1 MIIVIATVYVAAG
14 RRAALLERFLRLVPL
29 VHAESGC
36 LEYGPAVDLETRLPA
51 QGDLDPDRFVVLEK
65 WDSLEALEDHLIAPH
80 MIEYRSDVKGMID
93 RVELQVLAPV
103 NKISS
108 GS

>member
-1 MIIVIATVYVAAG
+1 MIIVIATVQVTAG
-14 RRAALLERFLRLVPL
+14 RRAELLERFLRLVPL
-29 VHAESGC
+29 VRAEAGC

-80 MIEYRSDVKGMID
+80 MIEYRTDVKGMID
-93 RVELQVLAPV
+93 GVDLQVLAPV
-103 NKISS
+103 DQTAS
-108 GS
+108 GF